1 MSHTARVKSAS
12 SRIGSFFIVI
22 IIFIGLGPLVGSLAV
37 WIAASV
43 SKLVAADGNIGSPG
57 PVGYFAALWLVLF
70 FGYVIGIGYALV
82 AGILVA
88 VAGIW
93 VRWNNLFVPF
103 MAALAASLIGSY
115 IVTLYYFRPLTND
128 WTITGIFPICLVA
141 TLVCWYVTRG
151 IVRATWQS
159 A

>member
-1 MSHTARVKSAS
+1 MSSAAREKSPP
-12 SRIGSFFIVI
+12 SRVGAYFLVTVI
-22 IIFIGLGPLVGSLAV
+22 FLGIGPLVGSLAV

-43 SKLVAADGNIGSPG
+43 SKFVAANGNIGSPG
-57 PVGYFAALWLVLF
+57 PVGYLAALWLVLF

-82 AGILVA
+82 AGVLVA

-93 VRWNNLFVPF
+93 MRWNNLFVPF
-103 MAALAASLIGSY
+103 VAALAASLIGSY
-115 IVTLYYFRPLTND
+115 IVTLYNLRPLTND

-159 A
+159 V